1 MDPFELHPEVKKN
14 LEKKTK
20 KFLTKKEI
28 FGILDTEI
36 KQFKRSDYILVAGI
50 LEKIKEKIGKLTERK
65 FDE

>member
-1 MDPFELHPEVKKN
+1 MDPFELHPETKKSF
-14 LEKKTK
+14 EKKTK

-36 KQFKRSDYILVAGI
+36 KQFKKSDYILVAGI

-65 FDE
+65 INE